1 MKDTDIV
8 DLYFAR
14 DEKAI
19 IESDKAYG
27 NYCKT
32 VAMNILAS
40 KPDAEECVNDTWLK
54 AWHSIPPAR
63 PHDLKSFLGRITRNL
78 SLDRFRTLKRH
89 KRNRDLEVAMEE
101 LSEAIPLPDDTNDSL
116 LKQLLNEFLA
126 QTEPLN
132 RRLFVGRYWHGHS
145 VMTLAKHYG
154 LTENAVSHRLSR
166 TRTALKEFLGKEG
179 YEV

>member
-1 MKDTDIV
+1 MKDADIV
-8 DLYFAR
+8 ALYFER

-19 IESDKAYG
+19 SESAKVYG
-27 NYCKT
+27 SYCTT

-54 AWHSIPPAR
+54 AWNSIPPAK
-63 PHDLKSFLGRITRNL
+63 PLDLKAFLGRITRNL
-78 SLDRFRTLKRH
+78 SLDRVRALRRH

-101 LSEAIPLPDDTNDSL
+101 LSEAIPLPDDTKDSL
-116 LKQLLNEFLA
+116 LKQLFSEFLA

-132 RRLFVGRYWHGHS
+132 RRLFVGRYWHSYTVGK
-145 VMTLAKHYG
+145 LARHYG

-166 TRTALKEFLGKEG
+166 TRTALKEFLEKEG
-179 YEV
+179 YRV

>member
-1 MKDTDIV
+1 MKDADIIA
-8 DLYFAR
+8 LYFER

-27 NYCKT
+27 PYCTT

-63 PHDLKSFLGRITRNL
+63 PYDLKAFLGRITRNL
-78 SLDRFRTLKRH
+78 SLDRFRALKRH

-101 LSEAIPLPDDTNDSL
+101 LSEAIPLPDDTKDSL
-116 LKQLLNEFLA
+116 LKQLFGEFLA
-126 QTEPLN
+126 QTDSLN
-132 RRLFVGRYWHGHS
+132 RRLFVGRYWHGYT
-145 VMTLAKHYG
+145 VGKLAGHYG
-154 LTENAVSHRLSR
+154 LTENAVSHRLAR
-166 TRTALKEFLGKEG
+166 TRAALKEFLEKEG
-179 YEV
+179 YRV

>member
-1 MKDTDIV
+1 MKDADII

-19 IESDKAYG
+19 RESDKAYG
-27 NYCKT
+27 KYCTT

-54 AWHSIPPAR
+54 AWQSIPPAR
-63 PHDLKSFLGRITRNL
+63 PYDLKAFLGRITRNL
-78 SLDRFRTLKRH
+78 SLDRFRTMNRH

-101 LSEAIPLPDDTNDSL
+101 LSEAIPLPDDTSDSL
-116 LKQLLNEFLA
+116 LRQLLNEFLA
-126 QTEPLN
+126 QTDSLN

-145 VMTLAKHYG
+145 VTVLAKHYG
-154 LTENAVSHRLSR
+154 LTDNAVSHRLSR
-166 TRTALKEFLGKEG
+166 TRTALKEYLEKEG
-179 YEV
+179 YRV

>member
-1 MKDTDIV
+1 MKDADIIA
-8 DLYFAR
+8 LYFER

-19 IESDKAYG
+19 VESDKAYG
-27 NYCKT
+27 TYCT
-32 VAMNILAS
+32 TIAMNILTS

-63 PHDLKSFLGRITRNL
+63 PYDLKSFLGRITRNL
-78 SLDRFRTLKRH
+78 SLDRFRALKRH

-101 LSEAIPLPDDTNDSL
+101 LSEAIPLPDDTQDSL
-116 LKQLLNEFLA
+116 LKQLLGEFLA

-132 RRLFVGRYWHGHS
+132 RRLFVGRYWHGYT
-145 VMTLAKHYG
+145 VAKLACHYG

-166 TRTALKEFLGKEG
+166 TRASLKEFLEKEG
-179 YEV
+179 YRV

>member
-1 MKDTDIV
+1 MKDTDIIA
-8 DLYFAR
+8 LYFER
-14 DEKAI
+14 DENAI
-19 IESDKAYG
+19 VESDKAYG

-63 PHDLKSFLGRITRNL
+63 PHDLKAFLGRITRNL
-78 SLDRFRTLKRH
+78 SLDRFRALKRH

-101 LSEAIPLPDDTNDSL
+101 LSEAIPLPDDTDDSL

-126 QTEPLN
+126 NTEPLN

-145 VMTLAKHYG
+145 VGKLAHHYG
-154 LTENAVSHRLSR
+154 LTENAVSHRLAR
-166 TRTALKEFLGKEG
+166 TRAALKEFLEKEG
-179 YEV
+179 YRV